1 MPDDPAQPRQPLGE
15 LVIRTMAMPA
25 DTNSA
30 GDIFGGWVMS
40 QMDLGGAI
48 LAQQTARS
56 RVVTVAVEAMDFHF
70 PIHVGNTVACYA
82 SLERIGRTSMRIK
95 VEVWA
100 QRLAAGT
107 QECVTEGVFTY
118 VALGGD
124 GRPWPVKR

>member
-1 MPDDPAQPRQPLGE
+1 MSDVPHAPRQPAGE

-48 LAQQTARS
+48 LAEQTARC
-56 RVVTVAVEAMDFHF
+56 RVVTVAVDAMSFHR
-70 PIHVGNTVACYA
+70 PILVGNTVACYA
-82 SLERIGRTSMRIK
+82 LLERVGRTSMRIK

-100 QRLAAGT
+100 QHLVECTA
-107 QECVTEGVFTY
+107 ECVTEGVFTY
-118 VALGGD
+118 VALDEAGK
-124 GRPWPVKR
+124 PQPVAR